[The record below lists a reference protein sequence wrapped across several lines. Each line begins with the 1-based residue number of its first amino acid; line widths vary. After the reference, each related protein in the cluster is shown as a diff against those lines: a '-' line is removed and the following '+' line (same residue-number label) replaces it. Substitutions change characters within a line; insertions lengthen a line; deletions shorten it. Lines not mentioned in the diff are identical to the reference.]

1 MDYQSHYYHQQTP
14 PPNVNGSFCASNG
27 SLDSLGMGGTFE
39 CTIQNYN
46 NLTPEWYSF
55 DLSFGYDTGD
65 RPANEYLRNIGF
77 QFVIQ
82 NVLDK
87 HAPFQYKPSTVGGPP
102 SAIAAFGG
110 PGGGVSNAGRVFNL
124 ILTKQW

>member
-1 MDYQSHYYHQQTP
+1 
-14 PPNVNGSFCASNG
+14 
-27 SLDSLGMGGTFE
+27 
-39 CTIQNYN
+39 
-46 NLTPEWYSF
+46 
-55 DLSFGYDTGD
+55 
-65 RPANEYLRNIGF
+65 LRNIGF

-87 HAPFQYKPSTVGGPP
+87 HAQFQYKPSTAGGPP

-110 PGGGVSNAGRVFNL
+110 PGGGASNAGRIFNL